1 MGTIDASQA
10 GRVRA
15 QPHDPL
21 PPAARQLRHS
31 VLLVVID
38 DVGTEWFD
46 WHGVGAQ
53 FTTDARFAYAPTPF
67 LSQMASTD
75 GIWFSKA
82 SAESVCSPTRVAIH
96 SGQLP
101 HRTGVGFNMRD
112 PSTPLGTDYPV
123 FGYAPPD
130 SITYLAERIGQQRPE
145 VARGA
150 FGKWH
155 MADGWSSA
163 VPGTPPISPPDVN
176 LHHWARLGFETWSGN
191 ISNVGGSYSWWNV
204 VDGRVQPLVT
214 GTTDERCYPT
224 AVHAEHA
231 ARWLRN
237 RTQPFFAYVAFG
249 PPHAPFTIPPY
260 SMLSP
265 ATAHALAQRGLPAGF
280 VYPSPTSYATPD
292 FAPLGFGAMTE
303 ATDTAIRRVWEAVPA
318 ALRAGTFLI
327 VIGDNGTVANATPPG
342 FLHSKRQLFWG
353 GTRVP
358 LLVRGPWVQSPGRAC
373 PQIVHAVDLYRTI
386 CEILGVPLSAAANL
400 DSVSMVPVLRD
411 QVARTDVN
419 ALRESVVVQSFRPL
433 GADPAHWNAARRQR
447 AVFDGQWRLLDVAG
461 AESLYDEATDPLEAN
476 DVAAANPGEVGR
488 LRALM
493 DAVVPD

>member
-1 MGTIDASQA
+1 METIDASGA

-21 PPAARQLRHS
+21 PPAARRLRYS

-53 FTTDARFAYAPTPF
+53 HTTDPGFAYAHTPF
-67 LSQMASTD
+67 LSQMAGTD

-96 SGQLP
+96 SGLLP

-112 PSTPLGTDYPV
+112 PGSPLGTDYPS

-130 SITYLAERIGQQRPE
+130 SITYLAERIGQQRPD

-155 MADGWSSA
+155 MADGYSSE
-163 VPGTPPISPPDVN
+163 VPGAPPVSPPDVN
-176 LHHWARLGFETWSGN
+176 LLHYKRLGFQTWSGN
-191 ISNVGGSYSWWNV
+191 ISNVGGSYSWWKV
-204 VDGRVQPLVT
+204 VDGQPQPLIT
-214 GTTDERCYPT
+214 STNDEHSYPS
-224 AVHAEHA
+224 AVHAADA
-231 ARWLRN
+231 AAWLKK

-249 PPHAPFTIPPY
+249 PPHAPFTIPPH
-260 SMLSP
+260 SMLSRP
-265 ATAHALAQRGLPAGF
+265 TVQALTQRGLPAGF
-280 VYPSPTSYATPD
+280 LFPQSTTYATPD
-292 FAPLGFGAMTE
+292 FGPLGFGAMVE
-303 ATDTAIRRVWEAVPA
+303 ATDRAIQRVWEAVPE
-318 ALRAGTFLI
+318 ALRAETFLI
-327 VIGDNGTVANATPPG
+327 VIGDNGTVTNATPPG
-342 FLHSKRQLFWG
+342 FLHAKRQLFWG

-358 LLVRGPWVQSPGRAC
+358 LLVRGPWVQSPGREC

-386 CEILGVPLSAAANL
+386 CEIFGGPLGTPSNL
-400 DSVSMVPVLRD
+400 DSVSMNPILRD
-411 QVARTDVN
+411 EVVRSDVN
-419 ALRESVVVQSFRPL
+419 ALRESVVVQNFRPL
-433 GADPAHWNAARRQR
+433 GADPAHWKPARRQR
-447 AVFDGQWRLLDVAG
+447 AVFDGRWRLLDVAG
-461 AESLYDEATDPLEAN
+461 TESLYDEATDPLEAQ
-476 DVAAANPGEVGR
+476 DVAAANPAEVGG